1 MSWYITC
8 FCVLCLLWHVVI
20 LTHYHY
26 TILQLIILFIW
37 NLNQISMFFFLLQFP
52 RLQGTS
58 TFKLYKVVFILHPEP
73 EDEYSRNGGEIGQIN
88 MSKVRSYVT
97 SLGDNLPEGARGL
110 MQSMEEYQQVY
121 IYSVFLCLYS
131 QILVPTI
138 SKWIKSYIHS

>member
-1 MSWYITC
+1 M
-8 FCVLCLLWHVVI
+8 
-20 LTHYHY
+20 
-26 TILQLIILFIW
+26 IILYIQCIEFK
-37 NLNQISMFFFLLQFP
+37 LNFNGFFLLQFP

-121 IYSVFLCLYS
+121 IYSVFLCTVKY
-131 QILVPTI
+131 
-138 SKWIKSYIHS
+138 

>member
-1 MSWYITC
+1 
-8 FCVLCLLWHVVI
+8 
-20 LTHYHY
+20 
-26 TILQLIILFIW
+26 
-37 NLNQISMFFFLLQFP
+37 MFFFLLQFP

-138 SKWIKSYIHS
+138 SK